1 MFETASTG
9 ALTDDFPLAEGEKK
23 IARVAHPDEEKFI
36 DLPQFI
42 AIARTIHPNVST
54 SEAAA
59 CYREAYGV
67 LFPPS
72 QHHKPPP
79 PGITFSSFMEAA
91 ETRQWMSKSSIV
103 SSYISA
109 EQTEHLPVD
118 VAQNLRSLV
127 HMHSEQIKPLTTIMK
142 RTCTD
147 RMRWKIEHV
156 EKEIDRCLF
165 DEFSQ
170 AGSHGL
176 GGRVS
181 AMRPLSQHHKPP
193 PPGITFS
200 SFMEAAETRQWMS
213 KSSIVSS
220 YISAEQT
227 EHLPVDVAQNLRS
240 LVHMHSE
247 QIKPLTT
254 IMKRTCTDR
263 MRWKIEHVEKEID
276 RCLFDEFSQA
286 GSHGLGGRVSAMRPL
301 CAYRRLLSLLLQ
313 AKFLRHENGDGF
325 VVKMSNRVLLLEAK
339 KGMKESSSDLE
350 KQVQSKAEQMARSS
364 VNATRDVIN
373 ETVVVD
379 PYKVMAQTVLEVS
392 THSVSP
398 SSHY

>member
-181 AMRPLSQHHKPP
+181 AMRPL
-193 PPGITFS
+193 
-200 SFMEAAETRQWMS
+200 
-213 KSSIVSS
+213 
-220 YISAEQT
+220 
-227 EHLPVDVAQNLRS
+227 
-240 LVHMHSE
+240 
-247 QIKPLTT
+247 
-254 IMKRTCTDR
+254 
-263 MRWKIEHVEKEID
+263 
-276 RCLFDEFSQA
+276 
-286 GSHGLGGRVSAMRPL
+286 

-339 KGMKESSSDLE
+339 KGMKENSSDLE

-379 PYKVMAQTVLEVS
+379 PYKVMAQTILEVS

-398 SSHY
+398 TSHY